1 MSSRQRILT
10 LGNKSRILA
19 SQANFRGLF
28 FFLVPPLFLLC
39 GLSVELLLNAT
50 TDGRRLPGCSDGF
63 FQYVFFVNKL
73 PWFAV
78 ALTKFFELGSVDGV
92 RPGFG
97 MYQTVLD
104 MVVSQSL
111 PQDLGSGLQLIH
123 RVLDVSALQFDQI
136 GVGFILI
143 QWKKPMELSKDLFVT
158 ATESSNFSV
167 SALPCS

>member
-10 LGNKSRILA
+10 PGNKSRILA

-28 FFLVPPLFLLC
+28 FFLAAPLFLLC
-39 GLSVELLLNAT
+39 GPSVELLLNAT
-50 TDGRRLPGCSDGF
+50 ADGRRLPGCSDGF

>member
-1 MSSRQRILT
+1 M
-10 LGNKSRILA
+10 
-19 SQANFRGLF
+19 
-28 FFLVPPLFLLC
+28 
-39 GLSVELLLNAT
+39 
-50 TDGRRLPGCSDGF
+50 
-63 FQYVFFVNKL
+63 
-73 PWFAV
+73 